1 MALARGGKRAA
12 PEAESLRL
20 SQEQVQGCQQSCTGE
35 TAHDGTE
42 HPLGSQGTLQSLCH
56 PSQQMEQGQNPCRAH
71 QLAQPWCILL
81 LEEEQE
87 SETLPGAE
95 ETSAGPSHTAGLCGR
110 GKKPQ
115 RDASDCPDRKS

>member
-1 MALARGGKRAA
+1 MARAPSRA
-12 PEAESLRL
+12 
-20 SQEQVQGCQQSCTGE
+20 
-35 TAHDGTE
+35 E
-42 HPLGSQGTLQSLCH
+42 HPLGSQGTLQSPCH
-56 PSQQMEQGQNPCRAH
+56 PSQQMEQGQDPCRAH

-87 SETLPGAE
+87 SETLPGVE